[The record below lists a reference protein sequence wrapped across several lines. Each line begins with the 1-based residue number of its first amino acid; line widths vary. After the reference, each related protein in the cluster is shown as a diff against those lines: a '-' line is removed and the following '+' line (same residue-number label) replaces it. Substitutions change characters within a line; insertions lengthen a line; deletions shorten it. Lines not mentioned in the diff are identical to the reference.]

1 MNVKQADGAAA
12 TGDSPVADLLAG
24 ATFLALGA
32 GFALGSL
39 RYDIGTALRMGTGY
53 VPLVLGVALAA
64 LGLTIV
70 IQGVIAR
77 ARSASAEPAPD
88 KPTPDKAALDEPV
101 PDEHADPERGPV
113 PWLRGA
119 LLIASVVVFGLTV
132 EGLGLAVS
140 LFATTY
146 LAAIAGHRTGPLKAA
161 VVALGLTVLSLV
173 IFVSLL
179 QLRLPIRGEW
189 LGG

>member
-1 MNVKQADGAAA
+1 MNDTHADGAAA

-24 ATFLALGA
+24 ATFLALGS

-39 RYDIGTALRMGTGY
+39 RYDIGSALRMGTGY

-70 IQGVIAR
+70 VQGVLAR
-77 ARSASAEPAPD
+77 TRPASEEPGPG
-88 KPTPDKAALDEPV
+88 EP
-101 PDEHADPERGPV
+101 PGTERGPV

-119 LLIASVVVFGLTV
+119 LLIAGVVVFGLTV
-132 EGLGLAVS
+132 QGLGLAVS

-161 VVALGLTVLSLV
+161 VVAAGLTVLSLV
-173 IFVSLL
+173 IFVGLL

>member
-1 MNVKQADGAAA
+1 MNDTHADGAAA

-39 RYDIGTALRMGTGY
+39 RYDIGSALRMGTGY
-53 VPLVLGVALAA
+53 VPLVLGAALAA
-64 LGLTIV
+64 LGLTIIV
-70 IQGVIAR
+70 QGVLAR
-77 ARSASAEPAPD
+77 TRSAPGEPAPD
-88 KPTPDKAALDEPV
+88 
-101 PDEHADPERGPV
+101 EHPGQEHGLERGPV
-113 PWLRGA
+113 PWVRGA
-119 LLIASVVVFGLTV
+119 LLIAGVVVFGLTV
-132 EGLGLAVS
+132 QGLGLAVS

-161 VVALGLTVLSLV
+161 VVAAGLTVLSLV
-173 IFVSLL
+173 VFVGLL